1 MSGGER
7 YAFYLFEWCGVEG
20 TVVIL
25 KYVGL
30 DGAAPPLFPR
40 RGEIVLILEWMGR
53 SNAHHCIIYLPRNSL
68 NKDSWRACLK
78 NLKTFI

>member
-30 DGAAPPLFPR
+30 DGAAPPLFSSE
-40 RGEIVLILEWMGR
+40 GG
-53 SNAHHCIIYLPRNSL
+53 NSF
-68 NKDSWRACLK
+68 D
-78 NLKTFI
+78 FGVDG